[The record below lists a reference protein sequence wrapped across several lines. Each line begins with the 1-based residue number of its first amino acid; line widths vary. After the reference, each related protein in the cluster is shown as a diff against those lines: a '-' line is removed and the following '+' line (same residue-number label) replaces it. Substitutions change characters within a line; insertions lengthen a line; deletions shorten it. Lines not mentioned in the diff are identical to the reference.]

1 MEKKYQHVSNRMQR
15 QVVAERLS
23 VRLLILQ
30 CVFSVGGV
38 WCHASGMQFVMLQE
52 CNLSRSGTQL
62 KVCFVR
68 KYPFHLGMQLKH
80 PVYKKLYT
88 LA

>member
-1 MEKKYQHVSNRMQR
+1 MERKYQHVSNRMQR

-23 VRLLILQ
+23 AKLLILQ

-38 WCHASGMQFVMLQE
+38 WCHAQE

-62 KVCFVR
+62 KVWFVR
-68 KYPFHLGMQLKH
+68 KHPSRFGMQLKH
-80 PVYKKLYT
+80 PVYKKSYT